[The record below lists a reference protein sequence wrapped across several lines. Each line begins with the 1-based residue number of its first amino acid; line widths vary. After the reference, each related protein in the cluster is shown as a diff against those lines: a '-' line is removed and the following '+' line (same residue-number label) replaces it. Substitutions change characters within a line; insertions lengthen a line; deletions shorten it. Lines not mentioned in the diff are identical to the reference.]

1 MHQEKKMLAHISED
15 GTRVQTVA
23 DHLQE
28 LGLDYC
34 MILVNIV
41 QSFKSACKAEK
52 KWITQRLVHR
62 WLPDMVKSHWLLLL
76 RDTIA
81 ACRMEEAEAIP
92 RRMRQCLGD

>member
-1 MHQEKKMLAHISED
+1 MPSN
-15 GTRVQTVA
+15 R
-23 DHLQE
+23 E

-41 QSFKSACKAEK
+41 QSFKSACKVER

-92 RRMRQCLGD
+92 RRMRQCSGD